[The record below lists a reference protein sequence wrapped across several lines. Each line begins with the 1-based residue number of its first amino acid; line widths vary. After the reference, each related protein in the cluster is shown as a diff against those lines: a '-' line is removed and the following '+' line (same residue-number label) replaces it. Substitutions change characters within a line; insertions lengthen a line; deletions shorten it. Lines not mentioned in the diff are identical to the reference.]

1 MQRSYVESII
11 LVWRGN
17 KKSIY
22 LCIDYAIGVFTYTTA
37 PYTVLGFNSIAV
49 KRQRDIEKYANMLL
63 ENGFV
68 QNTIPD

>member
-1 MQRSYVESII
+1 MHRLRY
-11 LVWRGN
+11 W
-17 KKSIY
+17 
-22 LCIDYAIGVFTYTTA
+22 VFTYTTA

-68 QNTIPD
+68 QKTIPD